1 MSRLRSL
8 IDSIRSGTW
17 LRTGVW
23 ALADQG
29 LFAGAN
35 FVVNVLLA
43 RWLPPEGYGAY
54 TVAYTVFLLLGT
66 VHAGYFSEP
75 MLVYGPGR
83 FEKRLESYL
92 RILLVGQA
100 RFSVAAALLFGM
112 GALGAW
118 WMGQIG
124 LAMALGALAIG
135 QAAILFQWQ
144 MRSACYIRTQP
155 QLAATTGVLYAALVL
170 VGAWAL
176 NGMGGLNEATA
187 IGLMA
192 GASLAAATVIALRL
206 KIPIRSTRDP
216 SLAADAYDRHRDYG
230 GWAAGTGVLEWY
242 NGFLPFL
249 LLPLWAGLADTGGL
263 RALYNLVLPVV
274 HVFHAFAHLLIPVFV
289 RARREGQLR
298 RRATVIGGGIGAIAV
313 IYALVLAVV
322 GAPVLSWLY
331 EGKYD
336 DYAHLLWIIGLLP
349 LGLAVSNLA
358 QAVLRSQER
367 PQAVFGA
374 RAGAAAVASTIGAG
388 LTFGLGVAGALLSN
402 LLAALTEAALMTR
415 SLKAGSAEIQPT
427 VGPEATP
434 NPRRQR
440 VLMVAFACGPGRGSE
455 PGQGWQFAHR
465 MARHHDVTALVYSGF
480 KPVIDR
486 EMAERP
492 VPGLRVVYARLPF
505 EAARHWKQGE
515 DRHGIREQIHY
526 HLWNLVAGRRAQ
538 RLHAD
543 VPFDLVHHASFMRYW
558 SPSAGAMVRDVP
570 FLWGPVGGGETAP
583 ASFYPE
589 FSAAGR
595 RAARLRDWVRDVSH
609 RFPSVRR
616 TARNATIALATTE
629 QSAERM
635 RQLGARDVRVA
646 PASVAL
652 PPNEIARLG
661 ALPHQPDGESI
672 RLSAA
677 GRLLHWKGY
686 DLAIRAFA
694 QAIES
699 DDAELFARASFT
711 ILGDGPERDE
721 LAMTAERL
729 GITERVQLL
738 GHVPRT
744 ECLEVLGDSD
754 VFVHPSFHD
763 SGGYATLEAMAA
775 RRPVVALNLGGPGL
789 QVTPET
795 GIAVEAVTPEQVVE
809 DLARAFRQLA
819 ADPDRR
825 RRMGD
830 AGRQRVEDCFTWDA
844 LIADTLAV
852 YDEMLP
858 PNLPEAV
865 RPVVAR
871 APAAV

>member
-17 LRTGVW
+17 VRTGVW
-23 ALADQG
+23 SLADQG

-66 VHAGYFSEP
+66 IHGGYFSEP

-83 FEKRLESYL
+83 FVKRLEAYL
-92 RILLVGQA
+92 RILLGGQA
-100 RFSVAAALLFGM
+100 RFSVGVGSVLGA

-118 WMGQIG
+118 ASGHLG

-135 QAAILFQWQ
+135 QAGILFQWQ

-155 QLAATTGVLYAALVL
+155 QLAATTGVLYAGIVL
-170 VGAWAL
+170 VGAWGL
-176 NGMGGLNEATA
+176 NHVGGLNEASA

-192 GASLAAATVIALRL
+192 GASLAAATVITLKLKVPLRS
-206 KIPIRSTRDP
+206 PRD
-216 SLAADAYDRHRDYG
+216 SALAADVVDRHRDYG

-249 LLPLWAGLADTGGL
+249 LLPLWAGLAETGAL
-263 RALYNLVLPVV
+263 RALYNLVLPIV

-289 RARREGQLR
+289 RAGQAGQLR
-298 RRATVIGGGIGAIAV
+298 RQAFLIGGGIGG
-313 IYALVLAVV
+313 LAVV
-322 GAPVLSWLY
+322 YALLLAVLGVPVLSWLY
-331 EGKYD
+331 DGKYD
-336 DYAHLLWIIGLLP
+336 AYANLLWLIGLLP
-349 LGLAVSNLA
+349 LALAVSNVA

-374 RAGAAAVASTIGAG
+374 RAGAAAVASTLGAG
-388 LTFGLGVAGALLSN
+388 LTFVFGVAGALLSN
-402 LLAALTEAALMTR
+402 LFAAMTEASLM
-415 SLKAGSAEIQPT
+415 SLSLRRGGTDIEPTEGPAAEPD
-427 VGPEATP
+427 PS
-434 NPRRQR
+434 RQR
-440 VLMVAFACGPGRGSE
+440 VLLIAFACGPGRGSE

-465 MARHHDVTALVYSGF
+465 LAAHHDVTALVYSGF
-480 KPVIDR
+480 KPVIDQ

-492 VPGLRVVYARLPF
+492 VPGLRVVYTRLPF
-505 EAARHWKQGE
+505 EAARHWQLGV
-515 DRHGIREQIHY
+515 DRSGIREQLHY
-526 HLWNLVAGRRAQ
+526 HLWNLIAGRRAQ

-543 VPFDLVHHASFMRYW
+543 EPFDLVHHASFMRYW

-583 ASFYPE
+583 RAFYSG

-595 RAARLRDWVRDVSH
+595 RSALLRDWVRSLSH

-616 TARNATIALATTE
+616 TARNATIALATTDE
-629 QSAERM
+629 SADRM
-635 RQLGARDVRVA
+635 RQLGAHDVRVA

-661 ALPHQPDGESI
+661 ALPHQPGTPGI
-672 RLSAA
+672 RFSAA

-686 DLAIRAFA
+686 DLALRAFA

-699 DDAELFARASFT
+699 DAALFSDASFT
-711 ILGDGPERDE
+711 ILGEGPEHDE
-721 LAMTAERL
+721 LARLAGRL
-729 GITERVQLL
+729 GIGHRVHLL

-789 QVTPET
+789 QITPDT
-795 GIAVEAVTPEQVVE
+795 GIAVDAVTPEQVVE
-809 DLARAFRQLA
+809 DLTRAFRHLA
-819 ADPDRR
+819 ADPERR
-825 RRMGD
+825 AQMGTV
-830 AGRQRVEDCFTWDA
+830 GRQRVEDRFTWEA

-852 YDEMLP
+852 YAELLASPAREVAAADVVP
-858 PNLPEAV
+858 T
-865 RPVVAR
+865 PVSV
-871 APAAV
+871 

>member
-23 ALADQG
+23 SLADQG

-66 VHAGYFSEP
+66 VHGGYFSEP

-83 FEKRLESYL
+83 FEKRLEAYL
-92 RILLVGQA
+92 RILLSGQA
-100 RFSVAAALLFGM
+100 RFSIVIGFLLGI

-118 WMGQIG
+118 GTGQIG

-155 QLAATTGVLYAALVL
+155 QLAATTGLLYAGLIL

-176 NGMGGLNEATA
+176 NGMGGLNEASA

-192 GASLAAATVIALRL
+192 GASLAAATVMALRL
-206 KIPIRSTRDP
+206 NIPLRSTRD
-216 SLAADAYDRHRDYG
+216 SALATDAYDRHRDYG
-230 GWAAGTGVLEWY
+230 GWAAGTGILEWY

-249 LLPLWAGLADTGGL
+249 LLPLWFGLAETGGL

-289 RARREGQLR
+289 RARQEGQLR

-313 IYALVLAVV
+313 IYALVLAGI
-322 GAPVLSWLY
+322 GAPMLSWLY

-336 DYAHLLWIIGLLP
+336 NYAHLLWIIGLLP
-349 LGLAVSNLA
+349 LALAVSNLA

-374 RAGAAAVASTIGAG
+374 RAGAAMVASFIGAA
-388 LTFGLGVAGALLSN
+388 LTFVLGVAGALLSN
-402 LLAALTEAALMTR
+402 LLAALTEAALMSQ
-415 SLKAGSAEIQPT
+415 SLRTGGTEVEPT
-427 VGPEATP
+427 AGPEAAP
-434 NPRRQR
+434 DPSRQR

-465 MARHHDVTALVYSGF
+465 MAAHHDVTALVYSGF
-480 KPVIDR
+480 KPVIER

-492 VPGLRVVYARLPF
+492 VPGLRVVYSRLPF
-505 EAARHWKQGE
+505 EAKRHWKRGE
-515 DRHGIREQIHY
+515 DRRGIREQLHY
-526 HLWNLVAGRRAQ
+526 HLWNLVAGRKAQ

-543 VPFDLVHHASFMRYW
+543 EPFDLVHHASFMRYW

-583 ASFYPE
+583 KAFYSG
-589 FSAAGR
+589 FSASGR
-595 RAARLRDWVRDVSH
+595 RAARLRDWVRDRSH
-609 RFPSVRR
+609 RFRSVRR
-616 TARNATIALATTE
+616 TAQNATVALATTE
-629 QSAERM
+629 ESAERM
-635 RQLGARDVRVA
+635 RQLGAPNVRVA

-652 PPNEIARLG
+652 PPHEIARLG
-661 ALPHQPDGESI
+661 ALPHQPDVDTF

-686 DLAIRAFA
+686 DLSIRAFA
-694 QAIES
+694 HAIES
-699 DDAELFARASFT
+699 DETGLFDGASFS
-711 ILGDGPERDE
+711 ILGEGPEHDE
-721 LAMTAERL
+721 LVKLVQQL
-729 GITERVQLL
+729 GVADRVHLL

-744 ECLEVLGDSD
+744 ECLEILGDSD

-789 QVTPET
+789 QITPDT

-819 ADPDRR
+819 EDSGWR
-825 RRMGD
+825 RRMGL
-830 AGRQRVEDCFTWDA
+830 AGRQRVEDRFTWDA

-852 YDEMLP
+852 YDELLP
-858 PNLPEAV
+858 PRPSEAV
-865 RPVVAR
+865 QPEVVH
-871 APAAV
+871 APATV

>member
-8 IDSIRSGTW
+8 IDGLRSGTW

-23 ALADQG
+23 ALSDQA

-66 VHAGYFSEP
+66 IHGGYFSEP

-83 FEKRLESYL
+83 FNKRLEDYL
-92 RILLVGQA
+92 RILLAGQS
-100 RFSVAAALLFGM
+100 RFSVVLALVLGI

-118 WMGQIG
+118 WTGQAG

-144 MRSACYIRTQP
+144 MRAACYIRTQP
-155 QLAATTGVLYAALVL
+155 QLAATTGLIYAALVL
-170 VGAWAL
+170 AGAWAL
-176 NGMGGLNEATA
+176 NVLDSLNEATA

-206 KIPIRSTRDP
+206 RVPMRPVRDP
-216 SLAADAYDRHRDYG
+216 VLAADVYGRHRDYG
-230 GWAAGTGVLEWY
+230 GWAAGTGILEWY

-249 LLPLWAGLADTGGL
+249 LLPLWAGLAETGGL
-263 RALYNLVLPVV
+263 RALYNLVLPVI

-289 RARREGQLR
+289 RAREEGQLR
-298 RRATVIGGGIGAIAV
+298 RRAGLIGGGIVGIAAV
-313 IYALVLAVV
+313 YALSLAVL

-336 DYAHLLWIIGLLP
+336 AYAPLLWIIGLLP
-349 LGLAVSNLA
+349 FALAVSNLA

-374 RAGAAAVASTIGAG
+374 RAGAAGVASTLGAA
-388 LTFGLGVAGALLSN
+388 LTFFLGVAGALLSN
-402 LLAALTEAALMTR
+402 LLAAMTEALLMSR
-415 SLKAGSAEIQPT
+415 SLRKSRSEISPT
-427 VGPEATP
+427 VGPQAAPDP
-434 NPRRQR
+434 NRQR

-465 MARHHDVTALVYSGF
+465 MAAHHDVTVLVYSGF

-492 VPGLRVVYARLPF
+492 VPGLRVVYSKLPL
-505 EAARHWKQGE
+505 ESARHWKRGE
-515 DRHGIREQIHY
+515 DRSGIREQLHY
-526 HLWNLVAGRRAQ
+526 HLWNLVTGRLAQ

-543 VPFDLVHHASFMRYW
+543 EPFDLVHHVSFMRYW

-583 ASFYPE
+583 EAFYSG
-589 FSAAGR
+589 FSASGR
-595 RAARLRDWVRDVSH
+595 RSARLRDRVRDASH
-609 RFPSVRR
+609 RFRSVLR
-616 TARNATIALATTE
+616 TARHATIALATTE
-629 QSAERM
+629 QSADRM

-646 PASVAL
+646 SASVAL
-652 PPNEIARLG
+652 PPDELARLG
-661 ALPHQPDGESI
+661 ALPHQPDGD
-672 RLSAA
+672 RLQFSAA

-686 DLAIRAFA
+686 DLALRAFA
-694 QAIES
+694 QAIGSE
-699 DDAELFARASFT
+699 DAKLFAGATFVL
-711 ILGDGPERDE
+711 LGEGPEFNE
-721 LAMTAERL
+721 LAETAMRL
-729 GITERVQLL
+729 GISDRVEMR
-738 GHVPRT
+738 GHVPRL
-744 ECLEVLGDSD
+744 ECLDVLGNSD

-789 QVTPET
+789 QLTPET
-795 GIAVEAVTPEQVVE
+795 GIAIDAVRPEQVVD
-809 DLARAFRQLA
+809 DLATAFRQLA
-819 ADPDRR
+819 ADRDRR
-825 RRMGD
+825 LRMGA
-830 AGRQRVEDCFTWDA
+830 AGRQRVEARFTWEA
-844 LIADTLAV
+844 LIADTLRV
-852 YDEMLP
+852 YDELLP
-858 PNLPEAV
+858 P
-865 RPVVAR
+865 RPAPLMPPKR
-871 APAAV
+871 ALASEPA